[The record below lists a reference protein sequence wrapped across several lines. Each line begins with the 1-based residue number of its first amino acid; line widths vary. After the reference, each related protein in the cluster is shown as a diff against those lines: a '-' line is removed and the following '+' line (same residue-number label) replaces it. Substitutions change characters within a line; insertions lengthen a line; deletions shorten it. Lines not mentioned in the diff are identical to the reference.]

1 MAKIGDNLIFA
12 AAISD
17 DPKAKFALLR
27 KPGHGWDTAT
37 RAAATRDWKGT
48 AADSGPD
55 PGERAKEGR
64 EGAAFFDPIKT
75 EKGWGCN
82 DRNCDGY
89 CYAAEVVQS
98 NPLDGSTDNSS
109 IQLMFHVLVSPVL

>member
-17 DPKAKFALLR
+17 DPKAKLALLR

-55 PGERAKEGR
+55 PGE
-64 EGAAFFDPIKT
+64 GAAFFDPITT

-98 NPLDGSTDNSS
+98 NPLDGSTDNGS
-109 IQLMFHVLVSPVL
+109 IQLMVQVLANPIF

>member
-64 EGAAFFDPIKT
+64 EG
-75 EKGWGCN
+75 
-82 DRNCDGY
+82 
-89 CYAAEVVQS
+89 
-98 NPLDGSTDNSS
+98 GSCF
-109 IQLMFHVLVSPVL
+109 L

>member
-1 MAKIGDNLIFA
+1 MGHSAACGSHAGLERHRRGD
-12 AAISD
+12 
-17 DPKAKFALLR
+17 
-27 KPGHGWDTAT
+27 
-37 RAAATRDWKGT
+37 
-48 AADSGPD
+48 PD

-64 EGAAFFDPIKT
+64 EGAAFFDPITT

-98 NPLDGSTDNSS
+98 NPLDGSTDNGS
-109 IQLMFHVLVSPVL
+109 IQLMVQVLANPIF